1 MKVFEEIPRLE
12 CVPLQELY
20 ELVDT
25 ARCDEIMAADRQKN
39 QKPGEKVA
47 MTRLRVKLSRISKL
61 CKQARKEILVMR
73 DGNEAE
79 MEKYGVEEDE
89 EQIKQA
95 SSSKA
100 CPACGG
106 TLERHGEVLKCTK
119 CGTEPFEKKV

>member
-1 MKVFEEIPRLE
+1 MTPQFEEVPRLE
-12 CVPLQELY
+12 CVPLEALY
-20 ELVDT
+20 TLVDE
-25 ARCDEIMAADRQKN
+25 ARCDEIMAANRRQN

-73 DGNEAE
+73 DGDKDE
-79 MEKYGVEEDE
+79 MEKYGVDEDE
-89 EQIKQA
+89 EQVKHA
-95 SSSKA
+95 SSNKA

-119 CGTEPFEKKV
+119 CGTEPFE

>member
-1 MKVFEEIPRLE
+1 MRVFEEIPRLE

-73 DGNEAE
+73 DGDKDE

-89 EQIKQA
+89 EQSKQA
-95 SSSKA
+95 SVSKT
-100 CPACGG
+100 CPSCGG
-106 TLERHGEVLKCTK
+106 KVEKHGNTFKCVN
-119 CGTEPFEKKV
+119 CGTEPFEPEE